1 LFVDFITETP
11 LVVVL
16 IFVRWWILLELKVLL
31 KIPMKAEMGY
41 KQATVRYKIHQA
53 QLFNIIIY
61 FPVFRWYYSNS
72 SSWCWNWYADEIYWG
87 SK

>member
-41 KQATVRYKIHQA
+41 KHT
-53 QLFNIIIY
+53 
-61 FPVFRWYYSNS
+61 
-72 SSWCWNWYADEIYWG
+72 
-87 SK
+87 